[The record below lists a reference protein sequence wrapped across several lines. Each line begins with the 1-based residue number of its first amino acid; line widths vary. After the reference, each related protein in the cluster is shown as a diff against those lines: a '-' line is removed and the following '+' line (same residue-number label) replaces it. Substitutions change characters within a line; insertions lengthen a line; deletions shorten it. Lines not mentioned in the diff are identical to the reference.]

1 MRTMR
6 RTGRVARWR
15 GQILHVCGILAV
27 NLRDRGMDAENAD
40 AAWRSGLQD
49 QLKEVFAEFESQC
62 PSVKEVSTIRLT
74 PLCPRLISDRIFRA
88 SANGQGRLSTS
99 PIGRMRLNGWSRT
112 PGSCDDSM
120 HLQYPAMPAR
130 HPITICMTSCLPRPQ
145 ATSSSEDSLSS

>member
-1 MRTMR
+1 MQTVR

-27 NLRDRGMDAENAD
+27 NLRDRGMDAESAD
-40 AAWRSGLQD
+40 AAWRSRLQD
-49 QLKEVFAEFESQC
+49 QLKEVFAELEMQC
-62 PSVKEVSTIRLT
+62 PSVKEVRIMPLN
-74 PLCPRLISDRIFRA
+74 PLCPRLMSDRISR
-88 SANGQGRLSTS
+88 SSSDGRGCLSTS
-99 PIGRMRLNGWSRT
+99 TIGRIRLNGWSRT